1 MLDHP
6 NIVKYIECIQTQA
19 HINLILEYV
28 EGGSLDH
35 ILKQNGKMG
44 EHLVFIFVKQV
55 LEGLVY
61 LHDQG
66 IIHRDIKGANLL
78 LTKTGVVKLADFGH
92 SILND
97 KNKANSIAGSPYWMA
112 PEVIEQKGNISPKCD
127 IWSLGSTIIQLL
139 TTQPP
144 NHEFNMTAAMFRIV
158 TDDCP
163 PLPNDIS
170 PHLRDFLL
178 RCFVKDPEKRASARE
193 LLHHPWITTPN
204 KKLVKKFIY
213 ENENGGIPI
222 NLINEWKNNYREN
235 LSSITSSQNDNNNN
249 NNNNLQTAP
258 INNRSKSKSNSVADI
273 NSNLIT
279 TNINEENNDNERYGR
294 KDTLSKTKRKDLSS
308 PKQNYARHNK
318 LIELG
323 KLEPKKPLNKKS
335 KPKDRSSKEKV
346 LQYSNLSLKN
356 LNNPKS
362 PKTHYQHHQQLL
374 TTQSNENIKT
384 ISCNDDN
391 YIYKSNKSIIAESE
405 NEVNMDDFN
414 PDLKTLDNII
424 KNTFINKQTSLVAE
438 INTIRD
444 AIYPLRENNI
454 TRITETTDTNSLS
467 EFTLL
472 NSTLSRNNV
481 GISSSNKKSGFNSK
495 ECKQI
500 ANELTLFIYS
510 SEMSNN
516 SQNQNESSMYMN
528 ALLCNLCRLHT
539 LLSTKPNLI
548 FDFLSQ
554 FNLVKFCNLINSKY
568 ITPKSMQLI
577 LNLINLL
584 LYVIILI

>member
-1 MLDHP
+1 
-6 NIVKYIECIQTQA
+6 
-19 HINLILEYV
+19 
-28 EGGSLDH
+28 
-35 ILKQNGKMG
+35 MG

-55 LEGLVY
+55 IEGLVY

-78 LTKTGVVKLADFGH
+78 LTKTRIVKLADFRH

-97 KNKANSIAGSPYWMA
+97 KNKANSIVGSPYWMA

-139 TTQPP
+139 TTQPL
-144 NHEFNMTAAMFRIV
+144 NHEFNITAAMFRIV

-163 PLPNDIS
+163 PLPNEIS

-249 NNNNLQTAP
+249 NNLQTAP

-323 KLEPKKPLNKKS
+323 KLDPKKPLSKKS

-362 PKTHYQHHQQLL
+362 PKIHYQHHQQLL

-384 ISCNDDN
+384 I
-391 YIYKSNKSIIAESE
+391 
-405 NEVNMDDFN
+405 
-414 PDLKTLDNII
+414 
-424 KNTFINKQTSLVAE
+424 
-438 INTIRD
+438 
-444 AIYPLRENNI
+444 
-454 TRITETTDTNSLS
+454 
-467 EFTLL
+467 
-472 NSTLSRNNV
+472 
-481 GISSSNKKSGFNSK
+481 
-495 ECKQI
+495 
-500 ANELTLFIYS
+500 
-510 SEMSNN
+510 
-516 SQNQNESSMYMN
+516 
-528 ALLCNLCRLHT
+528 
-539 LLSTKPNLI
+539 
-548 FDFLSQ
+548 
-554 FNLVKFCNLINSKY
+554 
-568 ITPKSMQLI
+568 
-577 LNLINLL
+577 
-584 LYVIILI
+584 